1 MIATWVVLVP
11 FAAAMASAIAYLIR
25 WAADAR
31 TALPASTVVFFLLMM
46 VSMVAGAA
54 VYYSDPGTPALV
66 EGFWVASALRAA
78 SVVQVFVGFLVEAR
92 QRASGATGAPPPIL
106 KHRGAFVASI
116 VLLVLVNELLM
127 GWTFSAAAGSAV
139 GFGNGSL
146 PGIVSGFA
154 STISS
159 PWFLFTMAAEMFLS
173 VLLLR
178 DRLARPVVAILGG
191 QALIMAFSPPAL
203 AGALWADTAIAV
215 SSAAMIVLVVFVM
228 EFLYRHRNVAPG
240 LASYL
245 VQLLAVYAGMMA
257 GLYAW
262 KETGSTAVFAL
273 AVVLEM
279 VIFFGV
285 LTRPTH
291 FTDGPRTPWTLR
303 PGWSVA
309 LLGTIFVA
317 EVFMGALLDVAIAG
331 PSFYGSVGLLP
342 LSGGGGVVA
351 YRALYDVFWF
361 VALTTGSTWFL
372 AMMGAEM
379 GALVYFKFRETRS
392 RETRVRLV
400 LMMGSYAAF
409 AVFFPS
415 LYYPLVFPTLPRGA
429 AVPVLG
435 WSMGIGSAPLATSV
449 FVVLLVTYAAVG
461 LLAVLFGR
469 RVVCSVFC
477 TAPLMFQGTTVDA
490 MKSFNRTSP
499 LARKYLSSRFSAAY
513 SITTACV
520 MVSLVLASGASYL
533 DQSGVW
539 DLKVLGADPT
549 VFLYA
554 LYFGVLWYVLFVTIP
569 YSGTY
574 NCVTMGWCYTGQ
586 VTAAFGRLGF
596 FRLKVRD
603 KEVCRRCTTV
613 DCAKSCPVGLVDM
626 PGHFRQKGEFRSS
639 KCCGVGDCVEACPY
653 GNMYFFDVRHWL
665 REKLGRPAR
674 PTASSPLR
682 MFPSRSHASPSKDRP
697 ASPGTGTA
705 GGPSRRPL

>member
-11 FAAAMASAIAYLIR
+11 LAAAMASATAYLIR

-31 TALPASTVVFFLLMM
+31 TALPASTVVFLLLMM
-46 VSMVAGAA
+46 VSMLAGAA

-66 EGFWVASALRAA
+66 EGFWVASALMAV
-78 SVVQVFVGFLVEAR
+78 SVVQVFLGFLEEAR
-92 QRASGATGAPPPIL
+92 HRTSVEGGASPPIL
-106 KHRGAFVASI
+106 KHRGAFVAGI
-116 VLLVLVNELLM
+116 VLLVLANELLM
-127 GWTFSAAAGSAV
+127 GWTFSAAAGSTV
-139 GFGNGSL
+139 GFGGGSL
-146 PGIVSGFA
+146 PGIVSGVA
-154 STISS
+154 STIDS

-173 VLLLR
+173 AALLR
-178 DRLARPVVAILGG
+178 DRLSRPVVAILGG

-203 AGALWADTAIAV
+203 AGALWADLAIAA

-228 EFLYRHRNVAPG
+228 EFLYRHRNVEAG

-262 KETGSTAVFAL
+262 KETGSTTVFAL
-273 AVVLEM
+273 SVVIEM
-279 VIFFGV
+279 VIFFGA
-285 LTRPTH
+285 LTRPAR
-291 FTDGPRTPWTLR
+291 FTDGPTTPWTLR
-303 PGWSVA
+303 PGWSVV

-331 PSFYGSVGLLP
+331 PSFFGSGGLLP
-342 LSGGGGVVA
+342 LSGGGGGIA
-351 YRALYDVFWF
+351 YRALYDIFWF

-372 AMMGAEM
+372 VMMGIEM
-379 GALVYFKFRETRS
+379 GALVCFKFRETRS
-392 RETRVRLV
+392 RETRVRLA

-415 LYYPLVFPTLPRGA
+415 VYYPLVFPTFPRGP

-449 FVVLLVTYAAVG
+449 FVVLLATYAVVG

-477 TAPLMFQGTTVDA
+477 TAPLMFQGTTIDA

-499 LARKYLSSRFSAAY
+499 LARKYLSSRLSTAY
-513 SITTACV
+513 SVTTACV
-520 MVSLVLASGASYL
+520 MVSLVLASAASYL
-533 DQSGVW
+533 DQVGIW
-539 DLKVLGADPT
+539 DLRVLGADPT
-549 VFLYA
+549 AFLYA

-569 YSGTY
+569 YSGNY
-574 NCVTMGWCYTGQ
+574 SCVTMGWCYTGQ
-586 VTAAFGRLGF
+586 ITAAFGRLGF

-665 REKLGRPAR
+665 REKLGRPVH

-682 MFPSRSHASPSKDRP
+682 MVP
-697 ASPGTGTA
+697 AGPPPNVPPVSPGTGTT
-705 GGPSRRPL
+705 GRPYRRPL